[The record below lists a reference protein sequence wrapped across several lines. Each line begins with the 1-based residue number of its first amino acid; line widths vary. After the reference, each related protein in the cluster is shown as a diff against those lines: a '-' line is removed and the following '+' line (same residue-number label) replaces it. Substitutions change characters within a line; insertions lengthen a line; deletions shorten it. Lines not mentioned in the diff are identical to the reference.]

1 MENTANKLSK
11 LDCKIANTYKSLVKL
26 GVNTSI
32 NIENNTNIL
41 NQTIEENTSI
51 LNKKIEDNTSILNET
66 IENNI
71 NTLNETIENNIN
83 TLNETIEN
91 NTTNIT
97 NNTTNIMNNSDNIND
112 NTTNIKTNTTS
123 IENIN
128 TSLTSLTGSSQF
140 RFRLKENVLME
151 PRLDDEEFQIIFNNN
166 NTEDNT
172 DLRTNQLNNTNK
184 VEINVD
190 GKALININ
198 FKGSICMNYPENL
211 IQQNLPSGIQNE
223 SYKFLSTSILNA
235 TNTTF
240 NQLSLIPY
248 VGQVFSQFW
257 DDYQEVDPTAS
268 LVIRLLG
275 KYPLKSAQTLD
286 KVVIDGPGVIF
297 NTYIQKA
304 VSLNFSDIVD
314 TGAYKYWVE
323 AYWTFDLEE
332 TVDRLTNF
340 IISESPIGG
349 FIYLIWKLSNDKEI
363 TGDINEDIQCAREF
377 ANLLLG
383 RDANGNGLSKNERSI
398 CIDKEDIDNLFS
410 NLIPGLTVLVET
422 INNFIMGPINN
433 NLDSIVKKLNPVISA
448 INSALELFPL
458 LDEEI
463 TNIGFMNITNIQL
476 PTISPFD
483 LLFKENQLLGDVTNK
498 NNKVEIVI
506 PNYQELITETTG
518 TKCVFLSRESG
529 ICNTISADTTLDIF
543 TVKLL

>member
-543 TVKLL
+543 SVKLL